1 MKPLG
6 LILVWSIV
14 GAVGIS
20 AQKAPAFSAH
30 LSQDSVLLGHYLKV
44 TFTLENADGR
54 SFVAPDFGPEIEVLS
69 GPNSSSSFSMIN
81 GESTQKTSYHYL
93 IRPTTTGLFTVP
105 PARIEADGKAL
116 STPPVEFRVYPNPDD
131 LPQPSMNEEDHFFEI
146 DLGDMFQGFPF
157 PQPMPQDT
165 LKKKRK
171 TVKI

>member
-6 LILVWSIV
+6 LILVLSIV
-14 GAVGIS
+14 GAAGVW

-44 TFTLENADGR
+44 SFTLEHADGR
-54 SFVAPDFGPEIEVLS
+54 SFVSPDFGPEIEVLS

-81 GESTQKTSYHYL
+81 GESTQKTTYHYL
-93 IRPTTTGLFTVP
+93 IRPTTTGSFTIQ
-105 PARIEADGKAL
+105 PARIEADGKEL
-116 STPPVEFRVYPNPDD
+116 STLPVEFRVYPNPNE
-131 LPQPSMNEEDHFFEI
+131 LPQPPVEETDDFFKM

-157 PQPMPQDT
+157 SRPMPQDT

>member
-6 LILVWSIV
+6 LILVLSIA
-14 GAVGIS
+14 GAAGVC
-20 AQKAPAFSAH
+20 AQKAPAFSAR
-30 LSQDSVLLGHYLKV
+30 LSQDSVLLGHYFKA

-54 SFVAPDFGPEIEVLS
+54 SFTPPDFGPEIEVLS

-93 IRPTTTGLFTVP
+93 VRPTSTGSFTIP
-105 PARIEADGKAL
+105 PARIEADGKEL
-116 STPPVEFRVYPNPDD
+116 STLPMEFRVYPNPDD
-131 LPQPSMNEEDHFFEI
+131 LPQPPVNEEDGFFEM

-157 PQPMPQDT
+157 PRPMPQDT